1 MLVFSYC
8 DYKEKIMRVQMIV
21 INLA

>member
-8 DYKEKIMRVQMIV
+8 DYKEEIMRVQMIV

>member
-1 MLVFSYC
+1 MLEFSYC
-8 DYKEKIMRVQMIV
+8 DYKEEIMRVQMIV